1 MEASPLVRAHDHARA
16 AAAAT
21 RHALASA
28 PPTMANQGLARGL
41 CGSPAVSEQH
51 ALAADA
57 FATAARDTSS
67 NEALRTLHLLE
78 KHHRRLAA
86 LMKLA
91 PAQPCPEPSPADAS
105 DPSPEPPH
113 KQQQPAAS
121 QPQLQPPAPRQTE
134 QEGLDSGPSVVA
146 KDSVA
151 ASPAPSAASTSAA
164 TLTPTPT
171 LTAATAPAKPAAPSS
186 TALAPPSPPPPPP
199 PPPAAARP
207 VPSRSQHHQKRPFA
221 SRDMT
226 SSIASNLAS
235 ARGIRSRAQPLSP
248 SGPSGPS
255 RPSQQAAGALDAPS
269 RRDAPSRTR
278 MRSNVPNEQ
287 DEDSAVSHGP
297 SLRQHYPGSR
307 ARRTTPPRTQGP
319 PPGADDGGYARFYS
333 TFGSLINKIS
343 APLAFAGLPL
353 IQEESMSLQE
363 APGSVSPGSSPPA
376 LSKQKGLRPVQSQSI
391 SPEPDLSTIYSK
403 ATMRAL
409 VHGSTSE
416 SFYVVPATGHSMSYA
431 NILSYAEKEKRRH
444 EAADD
449 DDDDFVDARETPV
462 PSSPGISWRKPPR
475 HQGDRELRNTVEE
488 LSVENRSLKDMLDN
502 VSKRLHAFEASSQ
515 HSTMALAESYRF
527 VRPASPKDQ
536 GGRAKTAGSED
547 ELAAVL
553 RQLDR
558 AEREKRRMQKSLE
571 KYRDKWELLKAG
583 AKARREAQGGDSID
597 EDGRQS

>member
-28 PPTMANQGLARGL
+28 PMAANQGVAKGL
-41 CGSPAVSEQH
+41 CGSTAVSEQH
-51 ALAADA
+51 SLAADA
-57 FATAARDTSS
+57 FASAARDTSS
-67 NEALRTLHLLE
+67 HEALRTLHLLE

-91 PAQPCPEPSPADAS
+91 PAQPWASVSPADAS
-105 DPSPEPPH
+105 GPSAEAGDSLH
-113 KQQQPAAS
+113 KQPQPAAS
-121 QPQLQPPAPRQTE
+121 QPQLQPPASRQTE
-134 QEGLDSGPSVVA
+134 QGLESGPSVVG

-151 ASPAPSAASTSAA
+151 ASPAPSTASAPAAIAVAA
-164 TLTPTPT
+164 
-171 LTAATAPAKPAAPSS
+171 APAKPAAPSS
-186 TALAPPSPPPPPP
+186 TALAPPPP
-199 PPPAAARP
+199 RP
-207 VPSRSQHHQKRPFA
+207 VASRNQHHQKRPFA

-248 SGPSGPS
+248 SGPS
-255 RPSQQAAGALDAPS
+255 QQAPGGLDAPS
-269 RRDAPSRTR
+269 RRDASSRTK
-278 MRSNVPNEQ
+278 MRSMVPNEQ

-297 SLRQHYPGSR
+297 SVRQHHPGGR
-307 ARRTTPPRTQGP
+307 ANRTTPPRTQGP
-319 PPGADDGGYARFYS
+319 HPRADDGGYARFYS

-353 IQEESMSLQE
+353 IQEESMSFQE
-363 APGSVSPGSSPPA
+363 SPGPVSPGSSPPA
-376 LSKQKGLRPVQSQSI
+376 LSKQKALRPAQSQSI

-444 EAADD
+444 EAAED

-462 PSSPGISWRKPPR
+462 PPSPGISWRKTPR

-527 VRPASPKDQ
+527 VRPTSPRDPS
-536 GGRAKTAGSED
+536 GRAKTAEF
-547 ELAAVL
+547 EEQLAAAL